1 MEIKLIKDKAL
12 RFAQKYQYVILIVVI
27 GLALLV
33 LPSRKQKQN
42 NSTLS
47 AQKQEQQGDKLE
59 NMLSVLLSKISGAGR
74 VEVLLTLHTGEE
86 YTFQTNESSNSSQD
100 TVSKQTDTVTITDSG
115 HNQTGLIRKT
125 LAPTYRGAV
134 IICEGA
140 ENPTVRL
147 AIVEAVANATGLST
161 NRISVLK
168 MK

>member
-27 GLALLV
+27 GLTLLV

-47 AQKQEQQGDKLE
+47 APKQEQQGDKLE

>member
-1 MEIKLIKDKAL
+1 M
-12 RFAQKYQYVILIVVI
+12 
-27 GLALLV
+27 LV